1 MDYND
6 SRYTRKQ
13 VDTNMKNDE
22 RPIYKIV
29 DQAKKVDIDLVQ
41 TTKEEANNAATTKE
55 NHVGHPTLQISP

>member
-1 MDYND
+1 M
-6 SRYTRKQ
+6 
-13 VDTNMKNDE
+13 DTNMKNDE